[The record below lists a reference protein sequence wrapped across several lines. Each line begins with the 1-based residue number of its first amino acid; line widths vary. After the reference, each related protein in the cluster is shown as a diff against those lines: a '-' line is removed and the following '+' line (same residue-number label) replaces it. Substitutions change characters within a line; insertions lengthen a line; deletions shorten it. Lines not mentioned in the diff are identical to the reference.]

1 MRASKIARYG
11 LLVALALALSYAE
24 SLLPSPG
31 VPGVKLGLP
40 NLVVVFALY
49 RLGTADAW
57 ALSLIRVVLASALF
71 GNGVGLAYSIAG
83 AVLSLSVMC
92 LLKKSGRFSET
103 GVSVAGGVAHNAGQ
117 VLVAVLLLETT
128 RLAWYLPVLCLSGTV
143 AGVLIGV
150 VSALLVKRVPEFK
163 S

>member
-49 RLGTADAW
+49 RLGTVDAW
-57 ALSLIRVVLASALF
+57 ALSLARVLLASVLF
-71 GNGVGLAYSIAG
+71 GNGVGLAYSMAG